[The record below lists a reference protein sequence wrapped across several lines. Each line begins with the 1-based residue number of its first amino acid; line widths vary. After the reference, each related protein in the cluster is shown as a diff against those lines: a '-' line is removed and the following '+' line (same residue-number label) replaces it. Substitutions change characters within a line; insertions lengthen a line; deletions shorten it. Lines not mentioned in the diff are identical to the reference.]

1 MIFLKNLYKE
11 LCELEKRYYEEIY
24 SKDKMIFLKSDQEPE
39 KKYSSYKDLFED
51 QYKDSFNQHLK
62 DLGLNRLSQNIG
74 VTSDF
79 LQKAIKDS
87 ELDIDNDGTPD
98 RIDIDSQ
105 RNSVQTVS
113 DLNIVGNSYTKDFE
127 RVRDREE
134 NERER

>member
-1 MIFLKNLYKE
+1 MKNLYKE

-74 VTSDF
+74 VTSDS

>member
-1 MIFLKNLYKE
+1 MKNLYKE

-74 VTSDF
+74 VTSDS

-113 DLNIVGNSYTKDFE
+113 DLNIVGNSYIKDFE

>member
-1 MIFLKNLYKE
+1 MKDLYKE

-24 SKDKMIFLKSDQEPE
+24 SSDKLVFLKSEQEPE

-62 DLGLNRLSQNIG
+62 DIGLNRLSQNLG
-74 VTSDF
+74 VTSDS
-79 LQKAIKDS
+79 LQKAIKES
-87 ELDIDNDGTPD
+87 ELDIDGDGTPN

>member
-1 MIFLKNLYKE
+1 MKNLYKE

-24 SKDKMIFLKSDQEPE
+24 SKDKMIFLRSDQEPE

-74 VTSDF
+74 VTSDS

>member
-1 MIFLKNLYKE
+1 MKNLYKE

-74 VTSDF
+74 VTSDS
-79 LQKAIKDS
+79 LKKAIEDS

>member
-1 MIFLKNLYKE
+1 MKDLYKE

-74 VTSDF
+74 VTSDS

>member
-1 MIFLKNLYKE
+1 MKNLYKE

-24 SKDKMIFLKSDQEPE
+24 SEDKMIFLKSDQEPE

-74 VTSDF
+74 VTSDS

>member
-1 MIFLKNLYKE
+1 MKNLYKE